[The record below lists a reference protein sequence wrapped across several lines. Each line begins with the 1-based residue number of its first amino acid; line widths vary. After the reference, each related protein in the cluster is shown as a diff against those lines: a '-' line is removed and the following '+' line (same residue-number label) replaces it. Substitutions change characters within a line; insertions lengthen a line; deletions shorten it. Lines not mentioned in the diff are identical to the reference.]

1 MKLSKLSKLSGL
13 AALLLSNVVLSQ
25 SYQSF
30 STISYS
36 HNSYTSNMPEY
47 DIYGKSDT
55 DAVALY
61 SKYFFEEQ
69 QALGPLN
76 EFDYINSSSNIYAA
90 ISNSNSEVSST
101 YRSHDSNSSSTDNSI
116 SVGGEWITN
125 NFIFGASYSYYKAEG
140 KLTDSYFSDGRE
152 ISYDNS
158 SSYYGAELGYLISD
172 DLVIS
177 AYYNDG
183 GDGDDY
189 FSYSTSYNWQLTG
202 TDYIGFSYNVDEDFD
217 IHQLSSRYFF
227 GLGEQ
232 SYLVLGGDYTFDN
245 RDYIIDD
252 DYWSVNGS
260 YYFNDRTSVSLTY
273 SDDDYYGVSANYFI
287 NHNYSVQA
295 GYNSVSNDSDETES
309 EGYYSSFSAQ
319 F

>member
-13 AALLLSNVVLSQ
+13 AVMLLSNTVLAQ

-30 STISYS
+30 SIISYS

-47 DIYGKSDT
+47 DMYGKSDT

-76 EFDYINSSSNIYAA
+76 EFAYINTSSNIYAVV
-90 ISNSNSEVSST
+90 SNSNSEVSST
-101 YRSHDSNSSSTDNSI
+101 YRGHDSNSDSSDNSVAI
-116 SVGGEWITN
+116 GGQWITN
-125 NFIFGASYSYYKAEG
+125 NFIIGASYNYYKSES
-140 KLTDSYFSDGRE
+140 KWTDSYFSDGRE

-158 SSYYGAELGYLISD
+158 SSFYGAELGYLISD

-177 AYYNDG
+177 AHYNDG

-189 FSYSTSYNWQLTG
+189 FSYSSSYNWQLTG

-217 IHQLSSRYFF
+217 MHQLSSRYFF

-252 DYWSVNGS
+252 DNWGINAS
-260 YYFNDRTSVSLTY
+260 YYYDAKTSVSVNY
-273 SDDDYYGVSANYFI
+273 SDGDYYGVSVNYFI
-287 NHNYSVQA
+287 NQNYSVQA
-295 GYNSVSNDSDETES
+295 GYNSVSNDSDEAES
-309 EGYYSSFSAQ
+309 EGYYMSFSAQ